1 MASVKKSPS
10 VAELNAA
17 VREVGG
23 VPLEMI
29 EEIEKFIPT
38 ARMREPELNSAVDKL
53 TDMIKFET
61 VGLYRDANAI
71 KRRLTERELRMLSKQ
86 LTTEKGRA
94 DYMNMLAQRYIK
106 YLEGLLESGELSWD
120 DPNINVYVQ
129 RPFLVAATGAKAAT
143 DAGQSLDWLEGKLK
157 EAYNKHYAPREGKG
171 EEMRKRRKTKKTQRR
186 RRKEKGKRKTNR
198 ALRRRTRKKL

>member
-1 MASVKKSPS
+1 MAGIKKSPS

-29 EEIEKFIPT
+29 EEIEKYIPT
-38 ARMREPELNSAVDKL
+38 ALMRDSVLNSALDKL

-61 VGLYRDANAI
+61 VGLYRDADAI
-71 KRRLTERELRMLSKQ
+71 REKLTEDELKKLSDQ
-86 LTTEKGRA
+86 LRTERGGA

-106 YLEGLLESGELSWD
+106 YLEGLIESGELHWD
-120 DPNINVYVQ
+120 DPNINAYVQ

-143 DAGQSLDWLEGKLK
+143 GAGESLDLLEGNLK
-157 EAYNKHYAPREGKG
+157 EAYNKHYVRAGTGREKRKRRNTKRTRRPRKEKG
-171 EEMRKRRKTKKTQRR
+171 RRKTK
-186 RRKEKGKRKTNR
+186 R